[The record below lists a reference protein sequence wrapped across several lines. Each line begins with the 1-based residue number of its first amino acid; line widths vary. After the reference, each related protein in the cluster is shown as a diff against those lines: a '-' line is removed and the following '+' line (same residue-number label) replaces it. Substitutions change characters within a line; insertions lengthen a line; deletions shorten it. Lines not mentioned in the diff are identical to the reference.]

1 MPLDV
6 EDLLTPIGGASPA
19 GANLR
24 LVDTTFDDLIELAR
38 ELSPE
43 EDVNRRTGKA
53 ADWPA
58 VLRAASDAL
67 RTRSKDLQ
75 LGAWV
80 ALAGLQL
87 EGVPGL
93 CRGLDLLDG
102 LIERFWDT
110 LHPGFDEGE
119 LDPEFR
125 AKPIWWLDAMLAG
138 SATRPGALALAP
150 FIERRGERP
159 LTWNDRLLASTID
172 KYEKEAPDRY
182 QALLLEGR
190 VSTATWTGAVTAA
203 DPVRLRER
211 LGELRELEAGI
222 ERLRK
227 LCFERFGERDA
238 PSLLTT
244 STLLA
249 DMLAYLDGQLNAGA
263 AGEASE
269 GATGAEA
276 SAGAAT
282 GPIGSR
288 AAAVAKLTEV
298 AAWFRRAEPHSP
310 VSFLIERAVRWA
322 NMPFEELVRDYIK
335 DQNAQ
340 GQIWETLGI
349 PRDGS

>member
-19 GANLR
+19 GINLR
-24 LVDTTFDDLIELAR
+24 LVDTSFDDLVELAR

-58 VLRAASDAL
+58 VLRAASEAL

-80 ALAGLQL
+80 ALTGLRL
-87 EGVPGL
+87 EGVTGL
-93 CRGLDLLDG
+93 SGGIELLG
-102 LIERFWDT
+102 QLIERFWDT

-119 LDPEFR
+119 LDLEFR

-138 SATRPGALALAP
+138 SVTRPGALALAP
-150 FIERRGERP
+150 FVERRGERA
-159 LTWNDRLLASTID
+159 LTWNDRLLAATID
-172 KYEKEAPDRY
+172 KYEKEAPERY
-182 QALLLEGR
+182 QELLQEGR
-190 VSTATWTGAVTAA
+190 VSTATWTYAVTAA

-211 LGELRELEAGI
+211 LEELRALETGM

-227 LCFERFGERDA
+227 LCLERFGEREA
-238 PSLLTT
+238 PSLLAT

-249 DMLAYLDGQLNAGA
+249 DMLGYLEGQLSGGA
-263 AGEASE
+263 ASETLE
-269 GATGAEA
+269 GAEPGLAP
-276 SAGAAT
+276 AAK